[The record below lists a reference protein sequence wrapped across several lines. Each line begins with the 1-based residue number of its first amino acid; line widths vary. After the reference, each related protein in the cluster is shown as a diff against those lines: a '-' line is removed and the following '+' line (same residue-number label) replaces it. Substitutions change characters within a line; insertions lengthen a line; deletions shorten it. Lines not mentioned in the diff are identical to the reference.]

1 MFYRHLK
8 VSVARSSVGS
18 LRPDAS
24 PSRAWRAATRVDTLW
39 LLTERNTTQ
48 QGRCTAW
55 ANLAQTMRRQRRQ
68 ARREPRCV
76 VSLAHV
82 PERESLIRS
91 VRAKTLVSPGRGGA
105 GIPWCCSSSA
115 LDPRGGRADTLA
127 LWRCPRLSTL
137 TLGADT
143 SARIHIAPRL

>member
-8 VSVARSSVGS
+8 VSVARRQRREPPARREP
-18 LRPDAS
+18 LWRLAS
-24 PSRAWRAATRVDTLW
+24 GDTSRYAW

-48 QGRCTAW
+48 QGKCTAW
-55 ANLAQTMRRQRRQ
+55 ANLAQTMRCQGSR

-91 VRAKTLVSPGRGGA
+91 VRATTLVSPGRGGA

-127 LWRCPRLSTL
+127 LWRCPRLATL